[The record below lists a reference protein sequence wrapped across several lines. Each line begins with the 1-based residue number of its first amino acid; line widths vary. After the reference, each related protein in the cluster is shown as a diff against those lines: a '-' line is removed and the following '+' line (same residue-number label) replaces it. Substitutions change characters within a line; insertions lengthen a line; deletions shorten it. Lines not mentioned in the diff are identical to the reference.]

1 MELQSISGL
10 GPSTEES
17 LNDIGIETIEDL
29 ANSSIEDITD
39 CGISKSRAEDYKY
52 SAKQNTIT
60 IQSGL
65 EVEEEY
71 DNKGC
76 ISTGL
81 DELDEYT
88 EGGLSDEEIVAAY
101 GSDGSGKTQLGFQ
114 LAVSA
119 SLNNDSPV
127 VWIETERSRFQP
139 ERIKQI
145 GGEEALENIYRI
157 KAYDLDTQL
166 NSYKKI
172 QDSFDNVSLVVI
184 DSLTARFRLTNKFDE
199 RSNLSARSSELGN
212 HINTI
217 EDMVDRLECPCYVTC
232 QVYNEPTQYSS
243 GDMMW
248 GGSLLKHSII
258 YRIYMKQSSGE
269 THEVTVEAH
278 PSTGNNSF
286 HINIDEDGIEEI

>member
-1 MELQSISGL
+1 
-10 GPSTEES
+10 
-17 LNDIGIETIEDL
+17 
-29 ANSSIEDITD
+29 
-39 CGISKSRAEDYKY
+39 
-52 SAKQNTIT
+52 
-60 IQSGL
+60 
-65 EVEEEY
+65 
-71 DNKGC
+71 
-76 ISTGL
+76 
-81 DELDEYT
+81 
-88 EGGLSDEEIVAAY
+88 
-101 GSDGSGKTQLGFQ
+101 
-114 LAVSA
+114 
-119 SLNNDSPV
+119 LNNDSPV